1 MQKTHIP
8 IESLFMSGKS
18 FVDTNI
24 IVYARDPADPY
35 KQTLAEDLLKRLS
48 RDRSGRIS
56 TQVLNEYY
64 VTVTHKLKP
73 GMLPEEAW
81 LDVKDFQVWR
91 PVAVD
96 MPLLNQ
102 AFRFQQR
109 YGLSWWDSLILGAA
123 NLSDC
128 IRVYSEDL
136 SHGQMYFGIEVVNP
150 FVERSV
156 S

>member
-1 MQKTHIP
+1 
-8 IESLFMSGKS
+8 MSGSS

-24 IVYARDPADPY
+24 MVYARDPTDPD

-96 MPLLNQ
+96 MPLLHQ

-109 YGLSWWDSLILGAA
+109 YGLSWWDSLIVGAA
-123 NLSDC
+123 ALSDC
-128 IRVYSEDL
+128 VRVYSEDL
-136 SHGQMYFGIEVVNP
+136 SHRQMYFGIEVVNP
-150 FVERSV
+150 FV
-156 S
+156 